1 MYNLSQTATVAE
13 PFCNLSKKGVCFRFG
28 DEQRRA
34 FNELK
39 SRLPSAETLG
49 YFDKDAWT
57 LIIADLM
64 RAQLVLAQYLLKNN
78 KEVRELSVMR
88 AKIWV
93 KSKKGILKLRKKRW
107 QLFGCAI
114 VSMCTCTVYSTE
126 FELHTNQK
134 PLETIYSNRSKPC
147 IRI

>member
-1 MYNLSQTATVAE
+1 
-13 PFCNLSKKGVCFRFG
+13 
-28 DEQRRA
+28 
-34 FNELK
+34 
-39 SRLPSAETLG
+39 
-49 YFDKDAWT
+49 
-57 LIIADLM
+57 M

-93 KSKKGILKLRKKRW
+93 KSKKGILKLRKKHW

-126 FELHTNQK
+126 FELYTDQK
-134 PLETIYSNRSKPC
+134 PFETIFEIKAMHKNLAMDPEATTLQVQS
-147 IRI
+147 